1 MGFLERYLD
10 KRINEL
16 QRQVIKYRWEEVEL
30 QKTVD
35 KIHTRSRAKFHRNT
49 NISTFVN
56 IAKAPSD
63 MKYCPLVLS

>member
-16 QRQVIKYRWEEVEL
+16 QRQVIKYRWEEIEL

-35 KIHTRSRAKFHRNT
+35 KIHTRQQS
-49 NISTFVN
+49 
-56 IAKAPSD
+56 
-63 MKYCPLVLS
+63 

>member
-35 KIHTRSRAKFHRNT
+35 KIHTRQQN
-49 NISTFVN
+49 
-56 IAKAPSD
+56 
-63 MKYCPLVLS
+63 